1 MKLRPKT
8 EKDFNNIL
16 DCMTGADGGVSFMKL
31 KILLEDLDSQA
42 ASGNS
47 AAIQLMD
54 IMAQFSKL
62 IDVASK

>member
-1 MKLRPKT
+1 MNLRPET

-42 ASGNS
+42 ASGSS
-47 AAIQLMD
+47 AAIQL
-54 IMAQFSKL
+54 
-62 IDVASK
+62 IDVMARSSQG